1 MSINTYI
8 IVFDITIV
16 FVMKERKKHV
26 KFFVNFIKNR
36 KKIYQNRSSY
46 DIIVML
52 SRNESTFCAKKFNTF

>member
-16 FVMKERKKHV
+16 FVMKKRKKHV

-52 SRNESTFCAKKFNTF
+52 SRNESTFCAKKFNSF

>member
-16 FVMKERKKHV
+16 FVMKKRKKHV
-26 KFFVNFIKNR
+26 NFFVNFIKNR

-52 SRNESTFCAKKFNTF
+52 SRNESTFCAKKV